1 MHIKFAIE
9 LDDKTHN
16 TEKAKSTDEFKN
28 KLFDTINIKL
38 YRIKVGDNYENEIKK
53 IFNLT

>member
-1 MHIKFAIE
+1 MLFRS
-9 LDDKTHN
+9 DKTHN